1 MSNSLIGDILDKAGG
16 RSTRMA
22 LPDKL
27 LEKVYHE
34 NAEKIFAMRGEK

>member
-1 MSNSLIGDILDKAGG
+1 
-16 RSTRMA
+16 MA

>member
-1 MSNSLIGDILDKAGG
+1 
-16 RSTRMA
+16 MA

-34 NAEKIFAMRGEK
+34 NAEEIFAMRGEK

>member
-1 MSNSLIGDILDKAGG
+1 MSNSLIGDILDKAGR

-27 LEKVYHE
+27 LKKLYHE
-34 NAEKIFAMRGEK
+34 NAEKIFAMRGEN